1 MAKGPENIFRDNVVR
16 PTLDNIPCY
25 YFLKEAASLR
35 GLPDIIGVTK
45 GGRFFAFEVK
55 KGESELGCKRTA
67 LQAYILKKIR
77 NMGGFAEFL
86 YPENFQRTI
95 KTFVFS
101 SFPDDEANTVWNWLA
116 ECCPH
121 IQQSKDSIPE
131 EQ

>member
-1 MAKGPENIFRDNVVR
+1 MAKQPE
-16 PTLDNIPCY
+16 TLFIEGRVKPALDIIPCY
-25 YFLKEAASLR
+25 YFKKEAASIR

-86 YPENFQRTI
+86 YPENFQQTI

-101 SFPDDEANTVWNWLA
+101 SFPDDEANTVWNWLV